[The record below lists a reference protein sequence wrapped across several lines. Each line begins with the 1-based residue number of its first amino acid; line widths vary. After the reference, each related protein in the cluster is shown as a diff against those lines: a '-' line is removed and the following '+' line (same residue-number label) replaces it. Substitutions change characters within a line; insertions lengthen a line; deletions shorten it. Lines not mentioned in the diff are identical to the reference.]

1 MLKFIL
7 LAVIFYLLLS
17 LSLQILIRKKK
28 NRAVGGVG
36 AGVENAPQIPAET
49 LVACVRCGVFFQP
62 SRGFEVAGE
71 CYCSRKCLP

>member
-7 LAVIFYLLLS
+7 LAVVFYLLLS

-28 NRAVGGVG
+28 NRAVGGAG
-36 AGVENAPQIPAET
+36 AENAPRIPVET